1 MTMRTAERVQRIR
14 FIVLAFALV
23 VLACMDA
30 MAADVGRQ
38 IPVVRDSA
46 GSGVTVEISREG
58 SRQTATPFLTVK
70 KLTVRRIEERIGK
83 LIDRLAAKGISPE
96 TVTPDA
102 LSRIGR
108 TGTPREDS
116 TGSDTALSSRPPVPK
131 EVTVRG
137 VKNYLGG
144 LRASRKE
151 KPAPAVVV
159 APREQRIGRTDTSP
173 HAAN

>member
-1 MTMRTAERVQRIR
+1 MRTAERVQRIR
-14 FIVLAFALV
+14 FVALAFALV
-23 VLACMDA
+23 FLACMNA

-38 IPVVRDSA
+38 IPVIRDSA
-46 GSGVTVEISREG
+46 GSGVTVEVSWEG
-58 SRQTATPFLTVK
+58 SRQTATPFLTVNK
-70 KLTVRRIEERIGK
+70 PTVRRIEERIGN

-116 TGSDTALSSRPPVPK
+116 GRSDAALSSPPPAPK
-131 EVTVRG
+131 EVTVG
-137 VKNYLGG
+137 SVKNFLGE

-159 APREQRIGRTDTSP
+159 APPERRLGRTDTSP
-173 HAAN
+173 HVAN